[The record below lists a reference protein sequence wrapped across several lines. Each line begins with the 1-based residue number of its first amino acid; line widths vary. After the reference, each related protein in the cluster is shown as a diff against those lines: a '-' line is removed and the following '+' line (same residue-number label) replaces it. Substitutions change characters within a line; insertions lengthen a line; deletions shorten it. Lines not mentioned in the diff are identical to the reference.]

1 MIVNADA
8 FRIPLPDG
16 VVQCVVTSPPYWGLR
31 AYSGEQERVWDG
43 AADCEH
49 EWETHRQAAS
59 GGRNTAENPP
69 NTGGSS
75 TQQAVP
81 NPSRDGVTSSFCQR
95 CGAWRGGLGL
105 EPTPEMFIEHLV
117 QVFRE
122 IRRVMRDDAVAW
134 ANMGDCFNDKQ
145 LVMVPHRLA
154 LVLQADGWW
163 VRSDVAWSKPNPM
176 PESLSGWGWEQC
188 KVKTQAHADHEQA
201 LQDRMA
207 EVGGDR
213 ARAALDV
220 RTDRAA
226 LDVWEPCT
234 GCPKCRDN
242 DGLVL
247 RRGSWRPTSA
257 HEYVFMLAKSSTY
270 FSDGE
275 AVREANK
282 PESIERDKLGWKAA
296 FKGRHTMPG
305 EKRPHSTDHTGFCN
319 PAGRNLRSVWNIST
333 QPFKGAHYATFP
345 TALAQRC
352 VLASTSRHACAE
364 CGAPHV
370 RVVEKTTAQPG
381 QKPGYNRDCGG
392 RNDGERA
399 GKWTDHNTTTLA
411 HRPSC
416 GCGAGVRPC
425 IVLDPFCGSGTVGQ
439 VCRELP
445 HRRDFVGLDLS
456 FEYLQD
462 QALVRSE
469 RRTPPSALAELPMF
483 A

>member
-1 MIVNADA
+1 MIANADSI
-8 FRIPLPDG
+8 RIPLADG
-16 VVQCVVTSPPYWGLR
+16 AVQCVVTSPPYWGLR
-31 AYSGEQERVWDG
+31 AYSGEQERVWPDG
-43 AADCEH
+43 
-49 EWETHRQAAS
+49 
-59 GGRNTAENPP
+59 
-69 NTGGSS
+69 
-75 TQQAVP
+75 
-81 NPSRDGVTSSFCQR
+81 
-95 CGAWRGGLGL
+95 WRGGLGL
-105 EPTPEMFIEHLV
+105 EPTPELFIEHMV

-122 IRRVMRDDAVAW
+122 VRRVMRDDAVAW
-134 ANMGDCFNDKQ
+134 VNMGDCYAQHKGTMRGDTETAAKAVRRQISRGTSTLALARLTSSGHHGGWEGRASRAANTVTGNLKPKD
-145 LVMVPHRLA
+145 LVMMPHRLA
-154 LVLQADGWW
+154 LALQADGWW

-176 PESLSGWGWEQC
+176 PESLSGWRWEQC
-188 KVKTQAHADHEQA
+188 RAKTQAHADHEKA
-201 LQDRMA
+201 LQERMV

-226 LDVWEPCT
+226 LDVWESCT

-275 AVREANK
+275 AVRE
-282 PESIERDKLGWKAA
+282 
-296 FKGRHTMPG
+296 GRSLNG
-305 EKRPHSTDHTGFCN
+305 DN
-319 PAGRNLRSVWNIST
+319 PAGRNLRSVWNIAT

-364 CGAPHV
+364 CGAPWA
-370 RVVEKTTAQPG
+370 RVVESRYSLLQETNNPRNVADDGKTHYSQMPRMDKT
-381 QKPGYNRDCGG
+381 
-392 RNDGERA
+392 
-399 GKWTDHNTTTLA
+399 TTTLD

-416 GCGAGVRPC
+416 GCGARVRPC

>member
-1 MIVNADA
+1 
-8 FRIPLPDG
+8 
-16 VVQCVVTSPPYWGLR
+16 
-31 AYSGEQERVWDG
+31 
-43 AADCEH
+43 
-49 EWETHRQAAS
+49 
-59 GGRNTAENPP
+59 
-69 NTGGSS
+69 
-75 TQQAVP
+75 
-81 NPSRDGVTSSFCQR
+81 
-95 CGAWRGGLGL
+95 
-105 EPTPEMFIEHLV
+105 
-117 QVFRE
+117 
-122 IRRVMRDDAVAW
+122 MRDDAVAW
-134 ANMGDCFNDKQ
+134 VNMGDCYAQHKGTMRGDTETAAKAVRRQISRGTSTLALARLTSSGHHGGWEGRASRAANTVTGNLKPKD
-145 LVMVPHRLA
+145 LVMMPHRLA
-154 LVLQADGWW
+154 LALQADGWW

-176 PESLSGWGWEQC
+176 PESLSGWRWEQC
-188 KVKTQAHADHEQA
+188 RAKTQAHADHEKA
-201 LQDRMA
+201 LQERMV

-226 LDVWEPCT
+226 LDVWESCT

-275 AVREANK
+275 AVRE
-282 PESIERDKLGWKAA
+282 
-296 FKGRHTMPG
+296 GRSLNG
-305 EKRPHSTDHTGFCN
+305 DN

-364 CGAPHV
+364 CGVPWA
-370 RVVEKTTAQPG
+370 RVVESNRLSRPELPKDDPRYRPNTYQSEYGNINGKADV
-381 QKPGYNRDCGG
+381 GY
-392 RNDGERA
+392 
-399 GKWTDHNTTTLA
+399 TTTKTLD

-445 HRRDFVGLDLS
+445 FKRDFVGVDIS
-456 FEYLQD
+456 YPYLHD

-469 RRTPPSALAELPMF
+469 RRTSPDRLAELPMWSG
-483 A
+483 AD

>member
-1 MIVNADA
+1 MIANAA
-8 FRIPLPDG
+8 SIRIPLPDG

-31 AYSGEQERVWDG
+31 AYSGEQERVWGGD
-43 AADCEH
+43 ADCEH
-49 EWETHRQAAS
+49 EWGAEQRGRQH
-59 GGRNTAENPP
+59 GRNDTNDPTST
-69 NTGGSS
+69 NFGGWG
-75 TQQAVP
+75 
-81 NPSRDGVTSSFCQR
+81 NWDGVTGDSAGNFCQR

-105 EPTPEMFIEHLV
+105 EPTPELFIEHMV

-122 IRRVMRDDAVAW
+122 VRRVMRDDAVAW
-134 ANMGDCFNDKQ
+134 VNMGDCFSDKQ
-145 LVMVPHRLA
+145 LVMMPHRLA
-154 LVLQADGWW
+154 LALQADGWW
-163 VRSDVAWSKPNPM
+163 VRSDAVWAKPNPM
-176 PESLSGWGWEQC
+176 PESLSGWRWEQC
-188 KVKTQAHADHEQA
+188 RVKA
-201 LQDRMA
+201 
-207 EVGGDR
+207 
-213 ARAALDV
+213 
-220 RTDRAA
+220 TD
-226 LDVWEPCT
+226 DWQPCT
-234 GCPKCRDN
+234 GCPKCAAN

-247 RRGSWRPTSA
+247 RRGSWRPTNS

-275 AVREANK
+275 AVREAHTRTWDSK
-282 PESIERDKLGWKAA
+282 TLGGSLSSGKHKLHGRMVTQERKTPE
-296 FKGRHTMPG
+296 P
-305 EKRPHSTDHTGFCN
+305 N
-319 PAGRNLRSVWNIST
+319 PAGRNLRDVWNIAT

-370 RVVEKTTAQPG
+370 RVVE
-381 QKPGYNRDCGG
+381 QKS
-392 RNDGERA
+392 
-399 GKWTDHNTTTLA
+399 

-439 VCRELP
+439 GCRELP

-456 FEYLQD
+456 FEYLQE

>member
-1 MIVNADA
+1 M
-8 FRIPLPDG
+8 
-16 VVQCVVTSPPYWGLR
+16 
-31 AYSGEQERVWDG
+31 
-43 AADCEH
+43 
-49 EWETHRQAAS
+49 
-59 GGRNTAENPP
+59 
-69 NTGGSS
+69 
-75 TQQAVP
+75 
-81 NPSRDGVTSSFCQR
+81 
-95 CGAWRGGLGL
+95 
-105 EPTPEMFIEHLV
+105 V

-122 IRRVMRDDAVAW
+122 VRRVMRDDAVAW
-134 ANMGDCFNDKQ
+134 VNMGDCFNDKQ

-176 PESLSGWGWEQC
+176 PESLSGWRWEQC

-275 AVREANK
+275 AVRE
-282 PESIERDKLGWKAA
+282 
-296 FKGRHTMPG
+296 GRSLNG
-305 EKRPHSTDHTGFCN
+305 DN